1 MRFTKKMQ
9 FLCLILSICMC
20 LGSWAS
26 PTSEATAGIFETDA
40 DNYTSVHDYSTVKFD
55 KGFVFTGLS
64 STTSIDLGFATN
76 ISGIYIGAWYN
87 GNILNSFTG
96 TDTVA
101 TTTTPNVED
110 GVVTFTSVNNTNKLS
125 KVLNGQNFNTGVI
138 VGLAGMGFQASFSGY
153 EYATR
158 GTLDPADLLTA
169 KDSSVNTV
177 DTTGYAK
184 TITYDPKGYNMTRN
198 MTPFIG
204 WGMNMQLGSIALKP
218 YAGLG
223 VSIYSN
229 KAYASVTV
237 EESLGESTLTYP
249 QSTTTKTINQ
259 SYVAFTPCL
268 EAEAFFE
275 NGSSASAYYS
285 IAPYLYTGSYT
296 DAEDA
301 SVKVKGYVDNYT
313 TNHTVIETA
322 NAITTVDVTSLST
335 SERWQLNQSLDL
347 GYKITKALGE
357 RVSVGAAADVSIGFD
372 INKVTSKSTFTV
384 VTDVDDRGPDLADDS
399 VNTITTTSA
408 DSIMNTTR
416 FSAFPSLKAGLTFAA
431 VPNKLSVNFGYGVVF
446 PSFTSTKVTE
456 LSPSVGAKTETTTVD
471 GNGDTTYSNVSVTTP
486 ARTESQTITT
496 NWTTV
501 SSTFTAG
508 LCWDITENVKLD
520 TIMTIPLTSSVMG
533 ILNSNLT
540 MAVSVKF

>member
-26 PTSEATAGIFETDA
+26 PTSVATAGIFETDA

-64 STTSIDLGFATN
+64 NNISIDLGFATN
-76 ISGIYIGAWYN
+76 ISGIYIGAWYK

-110 GVVTFTSVNNTNKLS
+110 GLVTFTSVNNTNELS
-125 KVLNGQNFNTGVI
+125 KVLNGEYFNTGVI
-138 VGLAGMGFQASFSGY
+138 VGLAGMGFKASFSGY
-153 EYATR
+153 EDATR
-158 GTLDPADLLTA
+158 GTLDPGNLTV

-177 DTTGYAK
+177 DTTGYSK
-184 TITYDPKGYNMTRN
+184 TTTYDPKGYYLERE
-198 MTPFIG
+198 MTPEIV
-204 WGMNMQLGSIALKP
+204 WGMNMNLGSIALKP
-218 YAGLG
+218 YARLG
-223 VSIYSN
+223 VRIYN
-229 KAYASVTV
+229 EKAFASKIV

-249 QSTTTKTINQ
+249 QSTDTITVNK
-259 SYVAFTPCL
+259 SELVFMPKL
-268 EAEAFFE
+268 GAEAVFE

-285 IAPYLYTGSYT
+285 IEPYLYTGSYT

-313 TNHTVIETA
+313 TNHTVTETA
-322 NAITTVDVTSLST
+322 ADITTVDKTALET
-335 SERWQLNQSLDL
+335 TEYWKLNQGLNL
-347 GYKITKALGE
+347 GYKIAKALGE
-357 RVSVGAAADVSIGFD
+357 RVSVGAAANVYMGFNSD
-372 INKVTSKSTFTV
+372 KVTDKETTTTVTNYDSK
-384 VTDVDDRGPDLADDS
+384 GPDLTSDT
-399 VNTITTTSA
+399 VTTKIETSA
-408 DSIMNTTR
+408 DSITNTTE
-416 FSAFPSLKAGLTFAA
+416 FSASPSLKAGITFAA

-446 PSFTSTKVTE
+446 PKFTSTKKTE
-456 LSPSVGAKTETTTVD
+456 LKPSVGAKTETTKVD
-471 GNGDTTYSNVSVTTP
+471 GNGETTYSNVSVTTP

-520 TIMTIPLTSSVMG
+520 TNMTIPLTSSVMD
-533 ILNSNLT
+533 ILESNLT